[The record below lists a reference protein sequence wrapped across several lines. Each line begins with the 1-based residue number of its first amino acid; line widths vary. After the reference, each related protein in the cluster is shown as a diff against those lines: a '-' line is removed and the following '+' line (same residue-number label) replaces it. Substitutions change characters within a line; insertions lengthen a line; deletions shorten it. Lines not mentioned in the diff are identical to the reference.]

1 VLVSPPVCIVTY
13 IVLHVMYVCDEAWT
27 QHTCTIAS
35 VSAYSFVEHYGP
47 LLLCV
52 LNLSRVFERELWV
65 VGGLGGWA
73 CA

>member
-1 VLVSPPVCIVTY
+1 
-13 IVLHVMYVCDEAWT
+13 MYVCDEAWT